1 MTLRKKTLLIT
12 GVMIVG
18 MIVILYAASQII
30 LLRSFSKLEE
40 QFACRNVD
48 RALYILSDALSAL
61 NATCDDRAS
70 WDDTCAF
77 IENAGERY
85 IESDLG
91 DETFVGLRLNLML
104 FVDSSGRIVF
114 GKAFDLQ
121 NETEIP
127 IPQSIQRHIS
137 AGDLLLRHPDTKSS
151 TAGIVL
157 LPEGPMLVAS
167 QPILT
172 SKNEG
177 PVRGTLIM
185 GRCLTSTEIERLAG
199 ILHSSFTICRLDDSQ
214 MPPDFREALSSLSEK
229 APIFTR
235 PLSAES
241 VAGYAL
247 IKDIYGKPCLV
258 LRVDMPRRIYRQGQ
272 AALRFFILAV
282 LVVSLVYGVML
293 MLFLDNLVLSRLSRL
308 NRRIRGL
315 SRSGDLSGRIPVTG
329 SDELSDLAGEIN
341 GLLETQEQSRHKL
354 QESEEKYS
362 AFFRTSKDCVFI
374 TSRDG
379 SFIEDINDAGAE
391 LFGYED
397 KDDLMRVKVSEL
409 FENPEDRER
418 NTRIIEH
425 QGFVRDILSN
435 LRKKDGGIIS
445 ALVTAVARKDEDG
458 NVTGYQGIIRDIT
471 ESEQAKA
478 EIIRLKEYSENIL
491 NSIPAYIMV
500 LDKDLTLKFVNRT
513 YLKTGKYRDEAMVGR
528 NLKDLYPEDL
538 LEEGGLREAVN
549 KALETGETSKLYDV
563 GNASFD
569 PPDRL
574 LNFTITG
581 IRRAKAE
588 EFILVIEDVTE
599 RARLTEEIRQAKD
612 FMETIFET
620 TVDMVV
626 ATDKRGFNTFV
637 NRAFAVALGYERDDL
652 SGRHVSVFYDTGME
666 RTKDIMKLLTGD
678 QELHDYRMEILTRE
692 GKEIPV
698 SLSGSLLKDKGG
710 EVTGTLGFLR
720 DITGLVQAEED
731 IRKKNKELES
741 FVYTIS
747 HDLRAPVVS
756 IQGFSSILLS
766 DFQDKIDET
775 GKRYLTRI
783 QANVRRMET
792 LIDDL
797 LEFSRIGRMADAF
810 ENVPS
815 AKIIG
820 DVLNVL
826 DTQLKERG
834 IKMDVQ
840 GKLPV
845 INCEENRIYQAFE
858 NLIQNSIK
866 YMGNTESP
874 VIEVGC
880 GQTNG
885 FHEFYVKDNGIG
897 IDPEYHQKIFQV
909 FQRLKEVDA
918 KGTGIGLS
926 IVEKIAEIHGGS
938 VRVESERGKGA
949 TFWFSVPG

>member
-40 QFACRNVD
+40 QFAYRNVD

-354 QESEEKYS
+354 QESEAKYS
-362 AFFRTSKDCVFI
+362 AFFKTSKDCAFI
-374 TSRDG
+374 TSKDG
-379 SFIEDINDAGAE
+379 RFINISDAGVG
-391 LFGYED
+391 LFDYESRN
-397 KDDLMRVKVSEL
+397 DLMKVKVSEL

-418 NTRIIEH
+418 HAQIFEQ
-425 QGFVRDILSN
+425 QGFTKDLPCN
-435 LRKKDGGIIS
+435 LRKKDGGIIN
-445 ALVTAVARKDEDG
+445 ALVTAVVRKDKDG

-471 ESEQAKA
+471 KSEKAKA
-478 EIIRLKEYSENIL
+478 EIIRLKEYSETIL

-513 YLKTGKYRDEAMVGR
+513 YLETGKYRNEAIMGK
-528 NLKDLYPEDL
+528 NFKDLYPEDL
-538 LEEGGLREAVN
+538 LKEGGLREAFN
-549 KALETGETSKLYDV
+549 KALETGETSRVYDV

-569 PPDRL
+569 PKFPP
-574 LNFTITG
+574 
-581 IRRAKAE
+581 
-588 EFILVIEDVTE
+588 
-599 RARLTEEIRQAKD
+599 
-612 FMETIFET
+612 
-620 TVDMVV
+620 
-626 ATDKRGFNTFV
+626 
-637 NRAFAVALGYERDDL
+637 
-652 SGRHVSVFYDTGME
+652 
-666 RTKDIMKLLTGD
+666 KL
-678 QELHDYRMEILTRE
+678 
-692 GKEIPV
+692 
-698 SLSGSLLKDKGG
+698 
-710 EVTGTLGFLR
+710 
-720 DITGLVQAEED
+720 
-731 IRKKNKELES
+731 
-741 FVYTIS
+741 
-747 HDLRAPVVS
+747 
-756 IQGFSSILLS
+756 
-766 DFQDKIDET
+766 
-775 GKRYLTRI
+775 
-783 QANVRRMET
+783 
-792 LIDDL
+792 
-797 LEFSRIGRMADAF
+797 
-810 ENVPS
+810 
-815 AKIIG
+815 
-820 DVLNVL
+820 
-826 DTQLKERG
+826 
-834 IKMDVQ
+834 
-840 GKLPV
+840 
-845 INCEENRIYQAFE
+845 
-858 NLIQNSIK
+858 
-866 YMGNTESP
+866 
-874 VIEVGC
+874 
-880 GQTNG
+880 
-885 FHEFYVKDNGIG
+885 
-897 IDPEYHQKIFQV
+897 
-909 FQRLKEVDA
+909 
-918 KGTGIGLS
+918 
-926 IVEKIAEIHGGS
+926 
-938 VRVESERGKGA
+938 
-949 TFWFSVPG
+949 